1 MPELPEVETL
11 TRQLSQKIIGKKI
24 IKVKVLRETSFKGEK
39 TKIINQKITNVRRQA
54 KVIIIDLSNQ
64 LHLLVHLKMTGQL
77 IYRRKLEESKPYNHK
92 PKNNVYDVDR
102 LPNKYSRVILKFD
115 DGTSVLFNNL
125 RAFGWIKV
133 VKTKELEKELKN
145 FSGVDPL
152 SNDFTADYL
161 KKIASQTRRA
171 IKLLLMDQ
179 KKIAGIGNIY
189 ANEALFC
196 ARIHPKQPAKQVVKK
211 NPEKLDKLHACII
224 KILKK
229 ALKYKGT
236 TDKDEAFRT
245 ASGERG
251 KMQSHLKVYGKDG
264 EKCPQCSRKIKKI
277 KLSGRGTY
285 FCPQCQKN

>member
-11 TRQLSQKIIGKKI
+11 SQQLSQKIINKKI
-24 IKVKVLRETSFKGEK
+24 IKVKVLREKSFKGEK

-77 IYRRKLEESKPYNHK
+77 IYRRKLEESKPYTHK
-92 PKNNVYDVDR
+92 PKNNVYDVER
-102 LPNKYSRVILKFD
+102 LPNKYTRVIFEFD
-115 DGTSVLFNNL
+115 DGTFLLFNNL

-133 VKTKELEKELKN
+133 VKTKKLDKELKN

-152 SNDFTADYL
+152 SDSFTPNYL

-179 KKIAGIGNIY
+179 QKIAGIGNIY
-189 ANEALFC
+189 ANEVLFC
-196 ARIHPKQPAKQVVKK
+196 ARIHPKQAAKEIVEKEPKK
-211 NPEKLDKLHACII
+211 INKLHNCII

-251 KMQSHLKVYGKDG
+251 KMQSHLKVYGKEG
-264 EKCPQCSRKIKKI
+264 EKCPQCGRKIKKI
-277 KLSGRGTY
+277 KVSGRGTY
-285 FCPQCQKN
+285 FCPECQSN